1 MENLWKLIEA
11 SAETDLHDL
20 AMSAKKEWGE
30 LKDKVEEME
39 KALSGEEYQPQEYP
53 KMVGIV
59 TVHNAAEEEAAMAK
73 QA

>member
-11 SAETDLHDL
+11 SVGTELHDL
-20 AMSAKKEWGE
+20 AMTAKKEWGE
-30 LKDKVEEME
+30 LKEKLEEME

-53 KMVGIV
+53 KMVGTV
-59 TVHNAAEEEAAMAK
+59 TVHNAAEEESNKAK